1 MHSNSVISHKK
12 TVSRQQRD
20 VKRYIKLSIII
31 PIDNLGEGN
40 STPLEYSCLEN
51 PMDGG
56 AW

>member
-51 PMDGG
+51 SMD
-56 AW
+56 